1 MNAYLSLKAR
11 GKQILIDTVDQISK
25 LPDNV
30 LVMILKEMLTE
41 DAVKTSVLSKRW
53 KTVWKQVPYVL
64 FDMQKSFLTIMEPLP
79 THSNR
84 VAKLITEVFLYFL
97 YLEIFWISVFMNELM
112 ITLHF
117 DSMKKGYIYMNQF
130 EIN

>member
-11 GKQILIDTVDQISK
+11 GRQILIDTVDQISK

-84 VAKLITEVFLYFL
+84 VAKLITEDVSVNMKTLDNSRQTT
-97 YLEIFWISVFMNELM
+97 ISDYKSMVDKTTGK
-112 ITLHF
+112 TL
-117 DSMKKGYIYMNQF
+117 
-130 EIN
+130 

>member
-11 GKQILIDTVDQISK
+11 GRQILIDTVDQIST

-84 VAKLITEVFLYFL
+84 VAKLITEDVSVNMKTLDNSRQTT
-97 YLEIFWISVFMNELM
+97 ISDYKSMVDKTTEK
-112 ITLHF
+112 TL
-117 DSMKKGYIYMNQF
+117 
-130 EIN
+130 